1 MTDRIRII
9 RHEPAP
15 KFGSYEVRFPD
26 GRPSKYFYWEDI
38 PGRRLS
44 LDQADSKQALEE
56 AKAFARAFV
65 RFGIA

>member
-9 RHEPAP
+9 RHEPVP
-15 KFGSYEVRFPD
+15 KCGSYEVRFPD
-26 GRPSKYFYWEDI
+26 GRLSKYFYWEDL
-38 PGRRLS
+38 PGRGLS
-44 LDQADSKQALEE
+44 PDQADSKQALEE